1 MPRFLRGFTLIELLV
16 VISIIA
22 VLAALAFPAFQR
34 AIAASDRAAC
44 SGNLQQVG
52 QGLLLFAHEHDG
64 VMPESGGTIYVG
76 QTDAQTGLPGWTE
89 QLTPYLGPCTNNPVY
104 RCPGS
109 AKVIKNNKTYGYF
122 QGAHPGYDPVARQW
136 GAVRLDRITFPEKT
150 IMGGDCASSGMFDPK
165 DTDRDDYTQNPAFPA
180 GVAGGVTIHGGLSN
194 VLFYDGHVAPFA
206 RYDTNSMAVTYDG
219 QALPYP

>member
-1 MPRFLRGFTLIELLV
+1 M

-34 AIAASDRAAC
+34 AIASSDRAAC

-52 QGLLLFAHEHDG
+52 QGLLLFAHENDG
-64 VMPESGGTIYVG
+64 MMPESGGTIYAG
-76 QTDAQTGLPGWTE
+76 QIDSQTGLPGWTE

-109 AKVIKNNKTYGYF
+109 AKVIKSDKTYGYF
-122 QGAHPGYDPVARQW
+122 QGSHPAYAAANQAYA
-136 GAVRLDRITFPEKT
+136 AVRINRIASPTKT
-150 IMGGDCASSGMFDPK
+150 IMGGDVAEDVLDPR
-165 DTDRDDYTQNPAFPA
+165 DDDRDDNGLDLAFPR

-194 VLFYDGHVAPFA
+194 ILFYDGHVAAFSH
-206 RYDTNSMAVTYDG
+206 YDTNAMAVTYDG